1 MITKVSLVIT
11 DGVRCEQNVE
21 MLVWPHKNVLGSP

>member
-1 MITKVSLVIT
+1 MITKMSLVII
-11 DGVRCEQNVE
+11 DGVRCEQNV

>member
-1 MITKVSLVIT
+1 MITKMSLAII

-21 MLVWPHKNVLGSP
+21 KLVWPDKNVLGSP